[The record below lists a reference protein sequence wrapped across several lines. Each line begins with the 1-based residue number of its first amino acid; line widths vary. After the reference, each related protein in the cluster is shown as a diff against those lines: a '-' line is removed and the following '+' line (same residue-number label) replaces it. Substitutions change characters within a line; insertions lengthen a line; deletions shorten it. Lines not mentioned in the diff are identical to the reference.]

1 MQESTVY
8 QSIWRDAQ
16 KEDKRAIALNL
27 LREGISVEIVVRSTE
42 LSVEEVQ
49 QLQQQ
54 INDSTRS

>member
-8 QSIWRDAQ
+8 RSIQREAQ
-16 KEDKRAIALNL
+16 AENTKTITLNF
-27 LREGISVEIVVRSTE
+27 LREGFSIEAVARGTK

-54 INDSTRS
+54 LNHS

>member
-8 QSIWRDAQ
+8 RSIWRDAQ
-16 KEDKRAIALNL
+16 DEKTRVIALNL
-27 LREGISVEIVVRSTE
+27 LQGGMDINLIASSTG

-54 INDSTRS
+54 MNGSAQS